1 MPKKSEFKHRTSK
14 GEWVRSKGEVIV
26 ANTLARLNIQY
37 EYEKPLSNPQ
47 DRSEVLH
54 PDFTIYHNGKVYY
67 WEHLGML
74 SKAHYRETWSKKRRW
89 YERCGYSE
97 SLIISKDSRDG
108 GTDSYEIEQ
117 TARKRILQGETAG
130 EKQYCVVCGEETPV
144 DPGKPVCYSCWKAG
158 NRPTQHCA
166 GCGRVIDFDP
176 KKPLCLSCW
185 KQKKRPKQYCV
196 ECGKSIPVNPAKPYC
211 YDCWTDI
218 SDDSLT
224 DKVIEGSKKA
234 LGAIGKGLK
243 HVAKAGISMLA
254 DEVDRDA
261 KKRKRRRRKRY

>member
-14 GEWVRSKGEVIV
+14 GERVRSKGEVIV
-26 ANTLARLNIQY
+26 ADTLARLNIQY
-37 EYEKPLSNPQ
+37 DYEKPLSNPR
-47 DRSEVLH
+47 DKSEVLH

-74 SKAHYRETWSKKRRW
+74 SKAHYRKTWSKKRKW
-89 YERCGYSE
+89 YERCGFSQ
-97 SLIISKDSRDG
+97 SLIISKDSREG

-117 TARKRILQGETAG
+117 TARKRILQGQTVG
-130 EKQYCVVCGEETPV
+130 EKQYCEVCGEETPV
-144 DPGKPVCYSCWKAG
+144 DPSKPVCYSCWKAG
-158 NRPTQHCA
+158 NKPTQHCA
-166 GCGRVIDFDP
+166 GCGKVIDFNP

-185 KQKKRPKQYCV
+185 KQKKRPKQHCV

-218 SDDSLT
+218 RDDSLT
-224 DKVIEGSKKA
+224 DKLIEGSMKA

-243 HVAKAGISMLA
+243 HVAKAGISKLA

-261 KKRKRRRRKRY
+261 KKRKRKRRKRY